1 MGKTEEVHGRFVV
14 AQAGGYLGP
23 RWPAGPQGS
32 RTLSLGATGRLVDF
46 MFFEISEN
54 LLHVS
59 FCKFS
64 KGKRTSNVATQKAEC
79 IGDWAGLTTPPFLGH
94 LAWAL

>member
-1 MGKTEEVHGRFVV
+1 MLQMGKTEEVHGRFVV

-46 MFFEISEN
+46 TVKKM
-54 LLHVS
+54 
-59 FCKFS
+59 
-64 KGKRTSNVATQKAEC
+64 
-79 IGDWAGLTTPPFLGH
+79 
-94 LAWAL
+94 